1 MTGPTVEDVAA
12 ELYALP
18 LDAFTRE
25 RNARAAATDDKALAG
40 AIRSLRKPSLAAWVV
55 DLLVRE
61 AGGELE
67 QALELGAALREA
79 QDELDAA
86 TLAELTGQRRALVS
100 GLARRAAAI
109 AKEQGVTVSGAASDE
124 VEKTLNAA
132 MRDAAASDAVRTGR
146 LVRTLDVVGFDP
158 VDLDGAVAGD
168 IPEGPAPA
176 PRDDLAERRARK
188 AAERTAREAA
198 QAAGKADR
206 ELAAAEAVLGKARER
221 ADHVRERIAELR
233 ADLDRLETD
242 AERAEAKAATAE
254 KARDE
259 ARAAAKAA
267 RRAADAAESALPGG
281 SGGGD
286 A

>member
-18 LDAFTRE
+18 LDEFTRE
-25 RNARAAATDDKALAG
+25 RNARAAAADEKALADG
-40 AIRSLRKPSLAAWVV
+40 IRSLRKPSLAAWVV

-61 AGGELE
+61 AADEVD

-79 QDELDAA
+79 QEDLDAA
-86 TLAELTGQRRALVS
+86 TLSELTGQRRALVS
-100 GLARRAAAI
+100 GLARRAVAI
-109 AKEQGVTVSGAASDE
+109 AKDAGVTVSRAATDE

-168 IPEGPAPA
+168 VPPRPPAA

-188 AAERTAREAA
+188 AAERAAREAV
-198 QAAGKADR
+198 QAAS
-206 ELAAAEAVLGKARER
+206 AAEREVSKAESALQTARER
-221 ADHVRERIAELR
+221 ADHVHERIAELR
-233 ADLDRLETD
+233 TELESLEAD
-242 AERAEAKAATAE
+242 AERADARATAAE
-254 KARDE
+254 EARDA
-259 ARAAAKAA
+259 ARAKAKAA
-267 RRAADAAESALPGG
+267 RKTAETAEAAIGG
-281 SGGGD
+281 AKGTGR
-286 A
+286 